1 MKLYTN
7 PASRGQIVSWYLHE
21 LGVQA
26 EEVILDF
33 KAGEHKAPGYTD
45 KFPFGL
51 VPSIEDGDL
60 RLFES
65 GAILLYLA
73 ERFPE
78 ASGVTTTEQRAL
90 AAQWVLFANA
100 TLAPV
105 MFIESVRDTTL
116 PKVFSPLDKVL
127 ADREYLE
134 GGKFSVAD
142 LAVGA
147 YLTYMPMFLPQ
158 VDLSPW
164 PNVVAYI
171 NRISERP
178 SFKATSGSPEVTN
191 MAKEMAEKRAAAAAA
206 KE

>member
-7 PASRGQIVSWYLHE
+7 PLSRGQIVSWYLLE

-33 KAGEHKAPGYTD
+33 KAGEQKAPGYTD
-45 KFPFGL
+45 KFPFGQ
-51 VPSIEDGDL
+51 VPALEDGDL

-100 TLAPV
+100 TLSPAV
-105 MFIESVRDTTL
+105 FLESQRETQM
-116 PKVFSPLDKVL
+116 PKVLGPLDKVL
-127 ADREYLE
+127 AGRDYLE
-134 GGKFSVAD
+134 GGKFGVAD
-142 LAVGA
+142 VAVSTCLG
-147 YLTYMPMFLPQ
+147 YIQMFLPHM
-158 VDLSPW
+158 DLSTW

-171 NRISERP
+171 DRISERP
-178 SFKATSGSPEVTN
+178 SYKATFGSPEVMN
-191 MAKEMAEKRAAAAAA
+191 MAKEMTEKKAAA